1 MHGNDAGLRHRRSKH
16 YELGRHGALKAW
28 AEELDLQEAA
38 DLLGETLAEEKRTD
52 LLLVKLAEQRGK
64 LRGTLPSVLLA
75 LRGSK
80 ASTSASAASEFASDQ
95 LIPRETPLMIAIG
108 EGQLAARIG
117 LQPQAYSGSIQSDA
131 EGTIWL
137 RQGWITPRPAMRM
150 RCGIQVYRDVVC

>member
-1 MHGNDAGLRHRRSKH
+1 MWRDKPGHPEFLGWRIEMHGNDAGLRHRRSKH

-80 ASTSASAASEFASDQ
+80 ASTSASAASEICFRNSANDRHWRR
-95 LIPRETPLMIAIG
+95 PACGAHR
-108 EGQLAARIG
+108 LAAAS
-117 LQPQAYSGSIQSDA
+117 LFWFNP
-131 EGTIWL
+131 E
-137 RQGWITPRPAMRM
+137 
-150 RCGIQVYRDVVC
+150 